1 MKRKKNILI
10 RLIFYFISIIKYKDT
25 KDNDEN
31 MVNDDYD
38 IDKINNNNEEI
49 NSNGLNDNITIT
61 NNNLNNI
68 INQ

>member
-1 MKRKKNILI
+1 
-10 RLIFYFISIIKYKDT
+10 
-25 KDNDEN
+25 